1 MPPTIRPAT
10 ADDLDAIVLLW
21 RAFMKDQHR
30 FARRW
35 RLTRDNADFARDHF
49 AQLLPHGQVFVA
61 DDAGVL
67 VGFSVVVVDL
77 PPMDTYYASATI
89 SDVYVAPA
97 QRGQGLGRALVQ
109 AAIAKIRAAG
119 LHGVSLNVA
128 SGNDAARQ
136 LYRSLGFR
144 PMQETLLLPLD
155 PDYVK
160 FGPQARED

>member
-10 ADDLDAIVLLW
+10 ADDLDTVVLMW

-35 RLTRDNADFARDHF
+35 RLTKDNAAFARDHF
-49 AQLLPHGQVFVA
+49 AELLPHGQVFVA
-61 DDAGVL
+61 DDSGEL

-77 PPMDTYYASATI
+77 PPMDTYYASASI

-97 QRGQGLGRALVQ
+97 SRGQGLGRALVQ
-109 AAIAKIRAAG
+109 AAIAKIRDAG

-128 SGNDAARQ
+128 SGNEAARR

-144 PMQETLLLPLD
+144 PMQETLILPLD